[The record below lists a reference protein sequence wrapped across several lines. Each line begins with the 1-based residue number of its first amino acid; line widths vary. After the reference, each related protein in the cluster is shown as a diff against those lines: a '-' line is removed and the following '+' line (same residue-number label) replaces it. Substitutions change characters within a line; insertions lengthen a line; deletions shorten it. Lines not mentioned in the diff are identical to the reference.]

1 MSLTGYDMDYT
12 PEPPAIDWT
21 RLPGPYIL
29 KLTNQKGLRL
39 LSLVN

>member
-1 MSLTGYDMDYT
+1 MSTAGYDMDYT
-12 PEPPAIDWT
+12 PEPRGFDWT

-29 KLTNQKGLRL
+29 RLTNQKGLRL